1 MKKIMVTGGNGFI
14 GGHFIQYL
22 LRKYNE
28 IEVMN
33 LDTLNYAGNTPHPMD
48 TRYRFNQMS
57 IGSDAVIDILH
68 DFRPEYIVNLAAQ
81 THVDRSIEIPT
92 PFIETNIIETHKLLE
107 TLRKYTGEYR
117 FVHISTDEV
126 YGQLNVGEHPFTE
139 MYPYLPNNPYAA
151 SKASADHLVRAYHF
165 TYKLPAIITH
175 STNNYGP
182 YQHPEKFIPKAIQSV
197 LNNEPIKIYGEGN
210 NIRDWMF
217 VDDNC
222 DGIHRVMLNGREG
235 QRYNIG
241 AEMQLTNNEVARRI
255 LLQMGKPSTM
265 VEYVTDR
272 PGHDYRYAMNPMRM
286 KYELNWQASTKFDN
300 GLYRTI
306 EWYTNNQ
313 EWVRQCNQR

>member
-1 MKKIMVTGGNGFI
+1 
-14 GGHFIQYL
+14 
-22 LRKYNE
+22 
-28 IEVMN
+28 
-33 LDTLNYAGNTPHPMD
+33 
-48 TRYRFNQMS
+48 
-57 IGSDAVIDILH
+57 
-68 DFRPEYIVNLAAQ
+68 
-81 THVDRSIEIPT
+81 
-92 PFIETNIIETHKLLE
+92 
-107 TLRKYTGEYR
+107 
-117 FVHISTDEV
+117 V